1 MITVDGNRIK
11 VSQFDTCVVDLNLC
25 NYKPYVDDF
34 VEFTF
39 NGNKMVLKYNEIL
52 KHNVFEL
59 DFPTNKKGIFKYTVV
74 LVQRGVIRTEL
85 INNICEVI

>member
-11 VSQFDTCVVDLNLC
+11 VSQFDTCVVDLKLC
-25 NYKPYVDDF
+25 NYKPCGDDF

-39 NGNKMVLKYNEIL
+39 NDKKTIL
-52 KHNVFEL
+52 KHNELELVFE
-59 DFPTNKKGIFKYTVV
+59 TSVKGLFKYSVV